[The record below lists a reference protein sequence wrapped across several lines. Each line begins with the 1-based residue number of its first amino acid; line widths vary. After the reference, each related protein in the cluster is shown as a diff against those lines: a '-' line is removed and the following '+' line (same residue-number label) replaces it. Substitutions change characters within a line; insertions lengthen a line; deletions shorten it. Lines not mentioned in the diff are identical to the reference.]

1 MFPFLVLV
9 LGSCDPSVLWSYLTS
24 LHDQDR
30 ITAWLTYTAAQDC
43 ESSAVSKWPALT
55 AAVVDGNTYCSDYMK
70 DQILDM
76 LARLE

>member
-1 MFPFLVLV
+1 M
-9 LGSCDPSVLWSYLTS
+9 LGSHDPAVLWSYLTS

-30 ITAWLTYTAAQDC
+30 VTAWLTHTATQDSENTAA
-43 ESSAVSKWPALT
+43 SKWPALT